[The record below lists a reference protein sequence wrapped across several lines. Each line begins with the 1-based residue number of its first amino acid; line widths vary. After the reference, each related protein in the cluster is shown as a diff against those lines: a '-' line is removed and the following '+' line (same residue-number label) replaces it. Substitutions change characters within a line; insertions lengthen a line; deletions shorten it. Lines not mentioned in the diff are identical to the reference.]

1 MNFPIFTNTR
11 EAHEQGIAVG
21 VDKAKEDIIAYLQR
35 KRLNYSA
42 QRKFIDGIIR
52 YIERLKVI

>member
-21 VDKAKEDIIAYLQR
+21 MDKAYDNVIAYLKR
-35 KRLNYSA
+35 KRLSYGKSSI
-42 QRKFIDGIIR
+42 IDSSIR